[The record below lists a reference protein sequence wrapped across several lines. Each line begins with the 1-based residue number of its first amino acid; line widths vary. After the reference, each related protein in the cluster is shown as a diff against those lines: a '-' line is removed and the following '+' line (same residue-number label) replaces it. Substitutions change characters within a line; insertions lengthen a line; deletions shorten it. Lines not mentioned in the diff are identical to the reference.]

1 MQPALPG
8 RGLELQKLRVGVVG
22 AGRMGRIRSL
32 SAKAHSQCELV
43 EVVDAIAE
51 HARSLAAETGCRAG
65 TDWQKLLER
74 DDVDA
79 IVVATPHKYLAPITT
94 AALNAGKYVF
104 CEKPG
109 ARNATEAET
118 VLMAADGQTCTEEL
132 GPAAPLVPRNK
143 SRLFVGFT
151 LRHYP
156 AVVQARDL
164 IAAGVIGEPMYVRG
178 RYGHGGRP
186 GYHLEWRGDPEMS
199 GGGELLDQGVHLIDL
214 SRCFLGEFEQV
225 FGSVSTYF
233 WGSKQN
239 PKDVGLEDNAFLSLR
254 TNAGRLAWL
263 HASWT
268 QWKNLFSFEI
278 YGEDGS
284 LHINGLGGHYGKQQL
299 QIVRRRSE
307 GGPPEVQET
316 DFASV
321 KRQNSLDEVWTKEW
335 ASFVSSVIDGGEKQN
350 GNQAVLS
357 ASGVD
362 AWEALKIVEA
372 TYEASRKGTTVMLRR
387 SAAGVY
393 DASLS
398 AN

>member
-1 MQPALPG
+1 M
-8 RGLELQKLRVGVVG
+8 G

-32 SAKAHSQCELV
+32 SAKTHPQSELI
-43 EVVDAIAE
+43 EVVDTIAE
-51 HARSLAAETGCRAG
+51 QARSLAGEVGCRVG
-65 TDWQKLLER
+65 SDWEKLIDRE
-74 DDVDA
+74 DIDA
-79 IVVATPHKYLAPITT
+79 VVVATPHKYLAPITT

-109 ARNATEAET
+109 ARNAAEAEMVLRAAYGNKPIRELEST
-118 VLMAADGQTCTEEL
+118 VPMTPQNT
-132 GPAAPLVPRNK
+132 
-143 SRLFVGFT
+143 RLFLGFT

-156 AVVQARDL
+156 SVVRARDL
-164 IAAGVIGEPMYVRG
+164 TAAGVIGEPMYVRG

-186 GYHLEWRGDPEMS
+186 DYNLEWRGDPEMA
-199 GGGELLDQGVHLIDL
+199 GGGELLDQGIHLIDL

-239 PKDVGLEDNAFLSLR
+239 PKDRKLEDNAFLSLR

-268 QWKNLFSFEI
+268 QWKNLFSFEV
-278 YGEDGS
+278 YGENGA
-284 LHINGLGGHYGKQQL
+284 LHINGLGGHYGPQQL

-307 GGPPEVQET
+307 GGPPEIQEI
-316 DFASV
+316 DFASE
-321 KRQNSLDEVWTKEW
+321 RRENGLDEVWEKEW
-335 ASFVSSVIDGGEKQN
+335 ASFISSVIDGGEKRN
-350 GNQAVLS
+350 GNQTMLS
-357 ASGVD
+357 ACGAD

-372 TYEASRKGTTVMLRR
+372 TYEASRTGTNVVLRR

-393 DASLS
+393 DKSLS

>member
-1 MQPALPG
+1 M
-8 RGLELQKLRVGVVG
+8 VG

-32 SAKAHSQCELV
+32 SANSHPQSELV
-43 EVVDAIAE
+43 EVVDTIAE
-51 HARSLAAETGCRAG
+51 HARSLAAEAGCQAG
-65 TDWQKLLER
+65 KDWQKLIER
-74 DDVDA
+74 EDVDA
-79 IVVATPHKYLAPITT
+79 IVVATPHKFLAPITT

-109 ARNATEAET
+109 ARNATEAEI
-118 VLMAADGQTCTEEL
+118 VLRTAYGKTPTKELEPAVPMAPQSNT
-132 GPAAPLVPRNK
+132 
-143 SRLFVGFT
+143 RLFVGFT

-156 AVVQARDL
+156 AVVRAREL
-164 IAAGVIGEPMYVRG
+164 VAAGVIGEPMYVLG

-186 GYHLEWRGDPEMS
+186 DYNLEWRGDREMA

-239 PKDVGLEDNAFLSLR
+239 PKDRRLEDNAFLCLQ
-254 TNAGRLAWL
+254 TNVGRLAWL

-278 YGEDGS
+278 YGEDGA
-284 LHINGLGGHYGKQQL
+284 LNINGLNGYYGPQRL
-299 QIVRRRSE
+299 QIIRRPPG
-307 GGPPEVQET
+307 GGPPEVQEI
-316 DFASV
+316 DFASGQ
-321 KRQNSLDEVWTKEW
+321 RQNALDEVWVKEW
-335 ASFVSSVIDGGEKQN
+335 ATFISSVIGGEQEQN
-350 GNQAVLS
+350 GNQTMLS
-357 ASGVD
+357 ACGVD

-372 TYEASRKGTTVMLRR
+372 TYEASRSGTSIMLQR

>member
-1 MQPALPG
+1 M
-8 RGLELQKLRVGVVG
+8 VG

-32 SAKAHSQCELV
+32 CAKAHPQSELV
-43 EVVDAIAE
+43 EVVDTIAQY
-51 HARSLAAETGCRAG
+51 ARTLAAEAGCRAG
-65 TDWQKLLER
+65 SDWQKLIER
-74 DDVDA
+74 EDVDA

-109 ARNATEAET
+109 ARNAAEAAI
-118 VLMAADGQTCTEEL
+118 VLQAAYGSATAREL
-132 GPAAPLVPRNK
+132 GPAAPIASESNT
-143 SRLFVGFT
+143 RLFVGFT

-156 AVVQARDL
+156 AVVRAREL
-164 IAAGVIGEPMYVRG
+164 VAAGVIGEPMYVRG

-186 GYHLEWRGDPEMS
+186 NYNLEWRGDPEMA

-239 PKDVGLEDNAFLSLR
+239 PKDRKLEDNAFLSLR

-278 YGEDGS
+278 YGEDGA
-284 LHINGLGGHYGKQQL
+284 LHINGLNGQYGPHQL
-299 QIVRRRSE
+299 QIVRRRSG
-307 GGPPEVQET
+307 GGPPEMQEI
-316 DFASV
+316 DFASG
-321 KRQNSLDEVWTKEW
+321 KSQNALDDVWAREW
-335 ASFVSSVIDGGEKQN
+335 ATFISSVIGGREKRN
-350 GNQAVLS
+350 GNQTLLS
-357 ASGVD
+357 ACGVD

-372 TYEASRKGTTVMLRR
+372 TYEASRNGTSVMLRR
-387 SAAGVY
+387 SAAAVY

>member
-1 MQPALPG
+1 
-8 RGLELQKLRVGVVG
+8 
-22 AGRMGRIRSL
+22 MGRIRSL
-32 SAKAHSQCELV
+32 CATAHPQSELV
-43 EVVDAIAE
+43 EVVDTIAQ
-51 HARSLAAETGCRAG
+51 HARTLAAEAGCRAG
-65 TDWQKLLER
+65 SDWQKLIER
-74 DDVDA
+74 EDVDA

-109 ARNATEAET
+109 ARNAAEAAI
-118 VLMAADGQTCTEEL
+118 VLKAAYGSATAREL
-132 GPAAPLVPRNK
+132 GPAAPIASESNT
-143 SRLFVGFT
+143 RLFVGFT

-156 AVVQARDL
+156 AVVRAREL
-164 IAAGVIGEPMYVRG
+164 VAAGVIGEPMYVRG

-186 GYHLEWRGDPEMS
+186 DYNLEWRGDPEMA

-239 PKDVGLEDNAFLSLR
+239 PKDRKLEDNAFLSLR

-278 YGEDGS
+278 YGEDGA
-284 LHINGLGGHYGKQQL
+284 LHINGLNGHYGPHQL
-299 QIVRRRSE
+299 QIVRRRS
-307 GGPPEVQET
+307 GGGAPEVQEI
-316 DFASV
+316 DFASG
-321 KRQNSLDEVWTKEW
+321 KSQNALDDVWAREW
-335 ASFVSSVIDGGEKQN
+335 ATFISSVIGGREKRN
-350 GNQAVLS
+350 GNETLLS
-357 ASGVD
+357 ACGVD

-372 TYEASRKGTTVMLRR
+372 TYEASRHGTSVMLRR
-387 SAAGVY
+387 SAAAVY

>member
-1 MQPALPG
+1 M
-8 RGLELQKLRVGVVG
+8 VG

-32 SAKAHSQCELV
+32 SAKAHPQSELV
-43 EVVDAIAE
+43 EVVDTIVEQAS
-51 HARSLAAETGCRAG
+51 SLAAEAGCQAG
-65 TDWQKLLER
+65 SDWQKLIER
-74 DDVDA
+74 EDVDA

-109 ARNATEAET
+109 ARNATEAEI
-118 VLMAADGQTCTEEL
+118 VLRAAYSNW
-132 GPAAPLVPRNK
+132 PACDRKSGVPSVPQNK
-143 SRLFVGFT
+143 ARLIVGFT

-156 AVVQARDL
+156 AMARAREL
-164 IAAGVIGEPMYVRG
+164 VAAGVIGEPMYVRA
-178 RYGHGGRP
+178 RYGHGGRAN
-186 GYHLEWRGDPEMS
+186 YNLEWRGDPEMA

-214 SRCFLGEFEQV
+214 SRWFLGEFEQV

-233 WGSKQN
+233 WRSKQDSLN
-239 PKDVGLEDNAFLSLR
+239 RNLEDNAFLSLR
-254 TNAGRLAWL
+254 TEAGKTAWL

-284 LHINGLGGHYGKQQL
+284 IQISGLGGHYGPQQM
-299 QIVRRRSE
+299 QIARRLPQ

-316 DFASV
+316 DFASG
-321 KRQNSLDEVWTKEW
+321 KTQGAQDDVWAEEW
-335 ASFVSSVIDGGEKQN
+335 AAFISCVLDHKETGN
-350 GNQAVLS
+350 GNAPS
-357 ASGVD
+357 ACGVD

-372 TYEASRKGTTVMLRR
+372 AYEASRRGTAVMLRR

-393 DASLS
+393 DASIS
-398 AN
+398 SN